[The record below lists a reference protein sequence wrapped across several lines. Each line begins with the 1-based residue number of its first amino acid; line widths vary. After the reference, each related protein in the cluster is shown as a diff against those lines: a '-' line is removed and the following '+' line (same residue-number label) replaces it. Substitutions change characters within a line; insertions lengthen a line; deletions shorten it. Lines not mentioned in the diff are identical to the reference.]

1 MYNFRNVK
9 FIMSAPD
16 KSFLPEDTG
25 CEIAFV
31 GRSNAGKSSALNAL
45 TENKQLAK
53 TSKTPGRTQMINLFE
68 LEPGKR
74 LVDLPGYGYAKV
86 PLSLKKKWQAS
97 LNDYLASRACLKG
110 LVVVMDI
117 RNPLTA
123 LDRQIIDWAIGCQ
136 LQTLLLLTK
145 ADKLNQ
151 SPRSQAVKNVKFA
164 LQEFE
169 DHELYVQVMPFSSVN
184 LSIGLKSFRELMEDW
199 FDRNDSSVQQTET
212 AGVDGSDEKKV

>member
-1 MYNFRNVK
+1 MYNFKTVK
-9 FIMSAPD
+9 FLMSAPD
-16 KSFLPEDTG
+16 KSFLPSDDG

-45 TENKQLAK
+45 TEQKQLAR

-68 LEPGKR
+68 LEKDKR

-86 PLSLKKKWQAS
+86 PLEIKKKWQRS
-97 LNDYLASRACLKG
+97 LNEYLETRKSLKG

-117 RNPLTA
+117 RHPMSS
-123 LDRQIIDWAIGCQ
+123 LDRQIVSWAIACQ
-136 LQTLLLLTK
+136 LPTLLLLTK

-151 SPRSQAVKNVKFA
+151 GPRSKAVKEVNFA

-169 DHELYVQVMPFSSVN
+169 DQELYVHVMPFSSIN
-184 LSIGLKSFRELMEDW
+184 LSIGLKNLREMISLW
-199 FDRNDSSVQQTET
+199 FDNNSSIDSSEATEET
-212 AGVDGSDEKKV
+212 DS